1 MSKISTLVGLKN
13 NLDYSQKF
21 YKRFREI
28 YPNEE
33 LCFVSYG
40 STDGTHQWLDS
51 LNDINLKYFYSEDK
65 KTFSDTFNKCAEIA
79 TKDFIVFCHNDIVML
94 TGWLENI
101 EKHLN
106 KSTAV
111 TYTTIEPPIF
121 AGHNRPGKIIKDF
134 GLEFDDVNYEE
145 LEKFTKE
152 TQSQYKDKTSEGSAF
167 FIAQHRAMYLT
178 IGGMDNLY
186 SPMFCEDDDL
196 LFRLQLLGI
205 KTIVSLDSI
214 VYHFVSKTSR
224 FSNEH
229 KDNTKIIENKSTLN
243 KIRKWGTPFLNKDL
257 HTFDVGLIIPNCNL
271 TILKSLEPFVSTL
284 YVDCDFI
291 QFIEEEQPNTKI
303 NLSKKIKTINSVRE
317 NDIIIKVRDITKFD
331 NNDFNLITNLS
342 SFISNEQ
349 VRVGSTFD
357 FQNFTFNIKN
367 KNIYE
372 HKLVTTKSNYYLDK
386 CI

>member
-1 MSKISTLVGLKN
+1 MSNISTLVGLKN
-13 NLDYSQKF
+13 NLDYSKKF

-28 YPNEE
+28 YPEEE

-40 STDGTHQWLDS
+40 STDGTNDWLDS
-51 LNDINLKYFYSEDK
+51 LIDNNLKYFYSKDK

-79 TKDFIVFCHNDIVML
+79 TKEYIVFCHNDIVML
-94 TGWLENI
+94 SGWLENI

-121 AGHNRPGKIIKDF
+121 AGHDRPGKIIRDF
-134 GLEFDDVNYEE
+134 GLEFDEVNYKE
-145 LEKFTKE
+145 LENFVSD
-152 TQSQYKDKTSEGSAF
+152 TQIQYKDKTSAGSAF
-167 FIAQHRAMYLT
+167 FIAQHRAMYLA

-224 FSNEH
+224 FSEEH
-229 KDNTKIIENKSTLN
+229 KDNTKIIENKSILN
-243 KIRKWGTPFLNKDL
+243 KIRKWGTPTLSKDL
-257 HTFDVGLIIPNCNL
+257 HTYDIGLIIPNCNL
-271 TILKSLEPFVSTL
+271 TILKSLEPFVSNL
-284 YVDCDFI
+284 YIDCDFI
-291 QFIEEEQPNTKI
+291 KFIEEEQINTKI
-303 NLSKKIKTINSVRE
+303 NLSKKIKPFNSVRE
-317 NDIIIKVRDITKFD
+317 NDIIIMVKDVTKFD
-331 NNDFNLITNLS
+331 NNDFNLIANLS

-349 VRVGSTFD
+349 VRIGSTFD
-357 FQNFTFNIKN
+357 FQNFTFNVKN